1 MEGLL
6 TPQRQTTGNGLLA
19 QPTLDARVAGLL
31 GLGRTLRACCRGTI
45 RDLTGRRLG

>member
-19 QPTLDARVAGLL
+19 QTKTSKPHPPLDR
-31 GLGRTLRACCRGTI
+31 
-45 RDLTGRRLG
+45 